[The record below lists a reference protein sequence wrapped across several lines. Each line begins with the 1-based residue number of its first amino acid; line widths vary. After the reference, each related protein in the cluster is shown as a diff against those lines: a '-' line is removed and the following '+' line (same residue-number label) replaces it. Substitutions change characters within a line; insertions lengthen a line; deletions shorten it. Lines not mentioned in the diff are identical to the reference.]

1 MVAILVIMVICVSTC
16 VPNSQGTLADDD
28 LTLSVDQK
36 VKLDEFNAIM
46 SSRVPHEY
54 MKSEI
59 YLVPWLRVNDF
70 NVDAATRALVTNF
83 IWRDE
88 NKIDSI
94 LDEDWTEFNKDYRV
108 NVEGCDMEGKPVIS
122 LFVGEWNLRRAVVS
136 GQSDKMLRFVDKL
149 FEEAGLVVRNM
160 QKSGN
165 NITRVQFII
174 ECLGMSVQQQ
184 LCPRCIPFL
193 VHILEDSARNPLMFT
208 RFIFLNIP
216 QYAVAVWNNIVGP
229 LAPPGVADLVELHG
243 TNKEAWRD
251 ILLKKHGI
259 DVSKLSPDF
268 GGDGPDSVDLETIKK
283 NGHNYQCPK

>member
-108 NVEGCDMEGKPVIS
+108 NVEGCDMEGKP
-122 LFVGEWNLRRAVVS
+122 G
-136 GQSDKMLRFVDKL
+136 
-149 FEEAGLVVRNM
+149 
-160 QKSGN
+160 
-165 NITRVQFII
+165 
-174 ECLGMSVQQQ
+174 
-184 LCPRCIPFL
+184 IPFL